1 MILNFT
7 LHVQRRGGVS
17 GSGGTKDKMLGIAST
32 LHLPPKSEDFL
43 AAQEAIP
50 LICSQYSQEVT
61 PRDSVNIVK
70 KILVQLRY
78 KNTYLAAEL
87 VDIFLYQE

>member
-1 MILNFT
+1 MYKEGEGF
-7 LHVQRRGGVS
+7 GGV
-17 GSGGTKDKMLGIAST
+17 GNQGQNTST

-87 VDIFLYQE
+87 VDIFLYLE